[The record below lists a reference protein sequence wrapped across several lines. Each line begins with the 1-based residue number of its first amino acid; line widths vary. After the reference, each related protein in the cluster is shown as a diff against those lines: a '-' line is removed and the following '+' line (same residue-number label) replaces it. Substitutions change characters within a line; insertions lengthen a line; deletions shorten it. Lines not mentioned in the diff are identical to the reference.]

1 MILRTQLTPIFD
13 KYDVDVVLQGHDHT
27 YSRSKLLHSDG
38 QAHGTYEFQLN
49 EKGDDYDWEHVFNT
63 QTKEKIALEPEAGN
77 AAAQEALTAFQ
88 NDNHCYTLDDV
99 QGSTVTNPEGT
110 LYMTSN
116 SATGSKYYELI
127 AAQQDYIAERSQSW
141 LPSYSVIGISDST
154 FRIDTYQI
162 LTTVRRRKSTTPSR
176 SSRTDTPE
184 NTHNEDLPVR
194 FAGPAD
200 FAR

>member
-127 AAQQDYIAERSQSW
+127 AAQQDYIAERSQNW

-162 LTTVRRRKSTTPSR
+162 LDNGQTEKID
-176 SSRTDTPE
+176 DTFTIVK
-184 NTHNEDLPVR
+184 N
-194 FAGPAD
+194 
-200 FAR
+200 